1 LTSQKAPPQGPQP
14 TNIQAYQAWQAAQQ
28 QTIPAGNHYSE
39 IRGLSDDLGDMIR
52 AERSA
57 NNGNTPT
64 SRQL

>member
-1 LTSQKAPPQGPQP
+1 MIPAG
-14 TNIQAYQAWQAAQQ
+14 QAAQQ
-28 QTIPAGNHYSE
+28 QTIPAGNHSSA